1 MELCEN
7 SVLYSIRTKDL
18 FNSKKLKYQEKIL
31 AQEGDKKEYL
41 TKREVIILFH
51 SNNDRVKRM
60 RFKGIPY
67 SLINDPEELFL

>member
-31 AQEGDKKEYL
+31 VQEEDKKEYL
-41 TKREVIILFH
+41 TKREVIILFY
-51 SNNDRVKRM
+51 SNNDRVKSM